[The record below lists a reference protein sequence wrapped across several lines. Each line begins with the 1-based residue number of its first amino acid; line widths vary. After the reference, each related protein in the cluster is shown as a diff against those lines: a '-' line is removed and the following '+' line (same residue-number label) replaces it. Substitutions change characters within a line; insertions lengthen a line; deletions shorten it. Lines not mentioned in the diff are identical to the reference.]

1 MKLMLESGQ
10 GLVVIKNAQGMLHP
24 AAAGLGGW
32 VGLGPWGW
40 QMQLREQLDSYSP
53 TWVGGHLSKAA

>member
-10 GLVVIKNAQGMLHP
+10 GLVVIKNVQGCSILQ
-24 AAAGLGGW
+24 LQGW